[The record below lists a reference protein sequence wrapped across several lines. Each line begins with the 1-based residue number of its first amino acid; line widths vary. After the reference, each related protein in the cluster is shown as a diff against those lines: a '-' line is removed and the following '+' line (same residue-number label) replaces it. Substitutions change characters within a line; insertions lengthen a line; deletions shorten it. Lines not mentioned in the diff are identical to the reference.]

1 MVNRGTASTQGGASS
16 FWPLPFCSGIL
27 LQLGEPTKTKS
38 WFLNR
43 TMGEMGNQALMYDLP
58 PMWVSHA
65 LSHQALATSHQNLCA
80 DAKNFAQIGAF
91 GMEASL
97 ARFLHAWASAV
108 NGCLVCN
115 CAAGEPIDLLDLEP
129 KCSSKEAVGYQP
141 LIGP

>member
-1 MVNRGTASTQGGASS
+1 MAQPPRKGGASS

-65 LSHQALATSHQNLCA
+65 LSHQALATSLHQNLCA
-80 DAKNFAQIGAF
+80 DTKLCTDRCVRHGSVLSTIPT
-91 GMEASL
+91 
-97 ARFLHAWASAV
+97 RRASAV
-108 NGCLVCN
+108 NGCLVRN

-141 LIGP
+141 PIGP